1 MGLLGEHVSV
11 VGQFI
16 ATVTAAIAAS
26 LDGIDGWLARSRHTA
41 SDFGARFDM
50 ETDAV
55 LILALAALAW
65 QFDKAGVWVL
75 LSGSPALRIHRRGRR
90 SAMDACTPAR
100 LLQTKG
106 DRGDTDDCADRHD
119 PANRRSLVQCRHRG
133 SRTAVAGILIR
144 AGCPLAPPK
153 LRTDTRNRVRAMR
166 LAEPAARPDAIAVVD
181 ANNRVDSNT
190 LRSRWRWL
198 SWVIGLLLLNAFVT
212 FHNVWPTL
220 AFVGPASFPWSSPHW
235 S

>member
-1 MGLLGEHVSV
+1 
-11 VGQFI
+11 
-16 ATVTAAIAAS
+16 
-26 LDGIDGWLARSRHTA
+26 
-41 SDFGARFDM
+41 
-50 ETDAV
+50 
-55 LILALAALAW
+55 
-65 QFDKAGVWVL
+65 
-75 LSGSPALRIHRRGRR
+75 
-90 SAMDACTPAR
+90 
-100 LLQTKG
+100 
-106 DRGDTDDCADRHD
+106 
-119 PANRRSLVQCRHRG
+119 
-133 SRTAVAGILIR
+133 
-144 AGCPLAPPK
+144 
-153 LRTDTRNRVRAMR
+153 MR